1 VTRPQALITVTVML
15 GVIMAILDMTIVN
28 VALPTI
34 AGNLGCSLDD
44 AAWVATGYILA
55 AVVVMP
61 LNGWLTAY
69 LGRKT
74 FYCSA
79 IALFTIASLFCGLT
93 HSIVALTIC
102 RMLQGLGG
110 GVLQPTAQA
119 ILFETFGPRRSAGAM
134 AIFGIGIM
142 VAPALGPVLGG
153 YIVDNASWPL
163 IFLIN
168 VPVGI
173 LTFLMA
179 LAFVPTPKY
188 IERARRAIDWR
199 ALGLLAIGLISLQYV
214 LERGQHEDWW
224 DSQTIVTLA
233 VVSAIALLTFGI
245 VTVRDKYPIVNLHI
259 FRVPSFSLGS
269 VALFVVGFGLFGSE
283 LIVPLFFQ
291 SILGMTALDSGMALV
306 PGAIATAVAMIVT
319 TRMVNRFDPRIPLVT
334 GALCAAWANWQLGGL
349 TASAG
354 MDNTF
359 FPRMLVGFG
368 MGMMFVPL
376 TQLTLSAIPR
386 EELASATGLAQLIRQ
401 LGGSIGV
408 AIIMTLLTRQ
418 TTIAWSGLAAGIR
431 TTQGVPMP
439 TMMKMLSQ
447 TASVIA
453 FDDVFRLC
461 ALLFLGAIPILLLVR
476 RGTAPVAA
484 AAVPQ
489 PLAEAA

>member
-1 VTRPQALITVTVML
+1 MTRSQALITVTVML
-15 GVIMAILDMTIVN
+15 GVFMAIIDMTIVN

-34 AGNLGCSLDD
+34 AGNLGCSIED

-79 IALFTIASLFCGLT
+79 IAVFTIASLFCGLT
-93 HSIVALTIC
+93 HNIVTLTMC

-142 VAPALGPVLGG
+142 AAPALGPVLGG
-153 YIVDNASWPL
+153 YIIDNASWPL

-168 VPVGI
+168 VPIGI
-173 LTFLMA
+173 VTFLMA
-179 LAFVPTPKY
+179 LAFVPTPHY
-188 IERARRAIDWR
+188 IERSRRSIDWS
-199 ALGLLAIGLISLQYV
+199 ALALLAIGLVSLQYV
-214 LERGQHEDWW
+214 LERGQHDDWW
-224 DSQTIVTLA
+224 SSQTIVTLA
-233 VVSAIALLTFGI
+233 IVSGVSLLIFGI
-245 VTVRDKYPIVNLHI
+245 MTARDKYPLVNVRI
-259 FRVPSFSLGS
+259 FRIPSFSLGN
-269 VALFVVGFGLFGSE
+269 VVLFIVGFGLFGSE

-291 SILGMTALDSGMALV
+291 SILGMTALDSGEALV

-319 TRMVNRFDPRIPLVT
+319 TRTINRVDPRILLVL

-349 TASAG
+349 TESAG
-354 MDNTF
+354 MDDTF

-368 MGMMFVPL
+368 MGLMFVPL
-376 TQLTLSAIPR
+376 TQLTLSVVPR
-386 EELASATGLAQLIRQ
+386 SELAGATGLSQLVRQ
-401 LGGSIGV
+401 LGGSLGV
-408 AIIMTLLTRQ
+408 AIITTMLTRQ
-418 TTIAWSGLAAGIR
+418 TAIAWSELAGGVTQSHGFPL
-431 TTQGVPMP
+431 TTLMALITQ
-439 TMMKMLSQ
+439 S
-447 TASVIA
+447 ASVIA
-453 FDDVFRLC
+453 YDYVFRVC
-461 ALLFLGAIPILLLVR
+461 AFLFIAAIPLMLFVR
-476 RGTAPVAA
+476 GGTTAAPASESA
-484 AAVPQ
+484 